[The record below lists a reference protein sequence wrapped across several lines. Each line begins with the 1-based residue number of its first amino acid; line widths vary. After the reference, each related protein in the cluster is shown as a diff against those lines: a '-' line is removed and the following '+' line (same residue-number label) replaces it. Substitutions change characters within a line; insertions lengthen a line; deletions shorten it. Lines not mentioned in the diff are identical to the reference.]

1 MNQYRNE
8 SDIQAVVR
16 GFETC
21 QTAGDAFTH
30 GEHLTVALWY
40 LREGDEAAALTR
52 MREGLL
58 RFLAEKGEDTGKYNE
73 TITLFWLKLIGQF
86 LERNEEHHTLLEK
99 VNAVVNTLNNSRLVF
114 DYYSEELL
122 RSEAAKKNWVPPD
135 LKPLE

>member
-1 MNQYRNE
+1 MTHYQNQSE
-8 SDIQAVVR
+8 IEAVVR

-40 LREGDEAAALTR
+40 LKDGDETAALNK
-52 MREGLL
+52 MRAGLL

-73 TITLFWLKLIGQF
+73 TITLFWLKLVGQF
-86 LERNEEHHTLLEK
+86 LSRSEAPQTLLQ
-99 VNAVVNTLNNSRLVF
+99 NANAIINSLNNSRLVF

-122 RSEAAKKNWVPPD
+122 KSEAAKKSWVPPD
-135 LKPLE
+135 LKPLA

>member
-1 MNQYRNE
+1 MSHYQHQSE
-8 SDIQAVVR
+8 IEAVVR

-40 LREGDEAAALTR
+40 LREVDEADALIR

-58 RFLAEKGEDTGKYNE
+58 RFLAEKGEDLGKYNE

-86 LERNEEHHTLLEK
+86 LTSTKGPQTLLES
-99 VNAVVNTLNNSRLVF
+99 VNAVLDSLNNSRLVF

-122 RSEAAKKNWVPPD
+122 RSEAAKKSWVSPD
-135 LKPLE
+135 LKPLD

>member
-1 MNQYRNE
+1 MSHYHNQGE
-8 SDIQAVVR
+8 IEAVVR

-21 QTAGDAFTH
+21 LTAGDAFTH

-40 LREGDEAAALTR
+40 LRECDEADALIR

-58 RFLAEKGEDTGKYNE
+58 RFLTDKGEDVGKYNE

-86 LERNEEHHTLLEK
+86 LKRNEGPQTLLESA
-99 VNAVVNTLNNSRLVF
+99 NAVINSLNNSRLVF

-122 RSEAAKKNWVPPD
+122 RSEAAKKGWVSPD

>member
-1 MNQYRNE
+1 MDQYRNE
-8 SDIQAVVR
+8 SEIEAVVR

-40 LREGDEAAALTR
+40 LRDGNETAALSR
-52 MREGLL
+52 MREGLV
-58 RFLAEKGEDTGKYNE
+58 RFLAEKGEDAGKYNE
-73 TITLFWLKLIGQF
+73 TITLFWLKLISQF
-86 LERNEEHHTLLEK
+86 LERDEEHHTLLEK
-99 VNAVVNTLNNSRLVF
+99 VNAVLNTMNNSRLVF

-122 RSEAAKKNWVPPD
+122 RSEAAKKSWMAPD